1 MMRRQWM
8 AIDERCAGKS
18 SLLSGTVG
26 CKAAVARKAVSRA
39 ALTAVLPLVVLGAL
53 PACSDDPRIPDGN
66 HYSEEV
72 IQQPGVVVIDDMEDG
87 TQYILS
93 DDGRV
98 GLWYTYNDASP
109 SGTQE
114 PALGFPMYRTT
125 TEEGDPDP
133 SSVVPARPCGGGDVA
148 PFFATE
154 PSCKFVA
161 RTWGTGQSGWGAGMG
176 VDLNG
181 EGGVKNPFDASGYGG
196 IGFFAIGSARA
207 NTLRV
212 NVQDVRTT
220 PESADAA
227 DRRYIDRCE
236 SFKNE
241 DGSPTGRCNDHYGY
255 NVTISPDTWK
265 WIEIPFKC
273 MTNGAWGYAS
283 IAGGGTPAENVLRR
297 DAVVGVQFQ
306 ITGADPDANGMLD
319 PIQPFDFSIDNLS
332 FLELSLADDATA
344 CPAP

>member
-1 MMRRQWM
+1 MMRREWTAM
-8 AIDERCAGKS
+8 DPRCKGDSAPIS
-18 SLLSGTVG
+18 RT
-26 CKAAVARKAVSRA
+26 AAFTAV
-39 ALTAVLPLVVLGAL
+39 LTAVAAVAL

-66 HYSEEV
+66 HYSESV
-72 IQQPGVVVIDDMEDG
+72 TQQPGVVLIDDMEDG

-109 SGTQE
+109 AGTQE
-114 PALGFPMYRTT
+114 PALGFPMYRTS
-125 TEEGDPDP
+125 TEEGDPEP
-133 SSVVPARPCGGGDVA
+133 SSLVPPRPCGGGDVA

-161 RTWGTGQSGWGAGMG
+161 RTWGTGQAGWGAGMG

-181 EGGVKNPFDASGYGG
+181 EGGAKNPFDASGYGG
-196 IGFFAIGSARA
+196 IGFFAIGRARGSL
-207 NTLRV
+207 LRV

-241 DGSPTGRCNDHYGY
+241 DGTPTGRCNDHYGVS
-255 NVTISPDTWK
+255 VTITPDAWK
-265 WIEIPFKC
+265 WIEIPFHC
-273 MTNGAWGYAS
+273 MSNGNWGYAS
-283 IAGGGTPAENVLRR
+283 PAGGGTPADNVLLR

-306 ITGADPDANGMLD
+306 ITGADPDADGTLAAIED
-319 PIQPFDFSIDNLS
+319 FDFSIDNLS
-332 FLELSLADDATA
+332 FLELSLSPETAA
-344 CPAP
+344 CPL

>member
-1 MMRRQWM
+1 M
-8 AIDERCAGKS
+8 AMDQRWRSCCAPIARTAGRVVSFKIA
-18 SLLSGTVG
+18 VG
-26 CKAAVARKAVSRA
+26 FEVALG
-39 ALTAVLPLVVLGAL
+39 ALALGAAL

-66 HYSEEV
+66 HYSESVTQE
-72 IQQPGVVVIDDMEDG
+72 PGVVLIDDMEDG

-109 SGTQE
+109 AGTQE
-114 PALGFPMYRTT
+114 PALGFPMYRTANA
-125 TEEGDPDP
+125 ESEVP
-133 SSVVPARPCGGGDVA
+133 SRPCGGGDVA

-154 PSCKFVA
+154 ERCDFVA

-181 EGGVKNPFDASGYGG
+181 EGGVKNPFNASGYGG
-196 IGFFAIGSARA
+196 IGFFAIGGVRGGA
-207 NTLRV
+207 LRV

-227 DRRYIDRCE
+227 DRREIDRCE
-236 SFKNE
+236 SYKLE
-241 DGSPTGRCNDHYGY
+241 DGSETGRCNDHYGAG
-255 NVTISPDTWK
+255 VTITPDAWK
-265 WIEIPFKC
+265 WIEIPFHC
-273 MTNGAWGYAS
+273 MANGNWGYAS
-283 IAGGGTPAENVLRR
+283 IVGGGTAAENVLRR

-319 PIQPFDFSIDNLS
+319 PLADFDFSIDNLS
-332 FLELSLADDATA
+332 FLELSLVNDDTP
-344 CPAP
+344 CP